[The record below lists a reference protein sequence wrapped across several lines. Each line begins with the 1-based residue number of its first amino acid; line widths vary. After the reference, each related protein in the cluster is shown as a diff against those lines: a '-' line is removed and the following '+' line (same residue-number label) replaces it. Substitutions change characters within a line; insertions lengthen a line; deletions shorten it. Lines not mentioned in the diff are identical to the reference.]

1 MGSIP
6 RQSHCVK
13 FLDKELHSH
22 GAYLSTEVCKWV
34 PVNLI
39 YWCSPTKD

>member
-13 FLDKELHSH
+13 FLDSH

-34 PVNLI
+34 PVNLVF
-39 YWCSPTKD
+39 WCSPTMD